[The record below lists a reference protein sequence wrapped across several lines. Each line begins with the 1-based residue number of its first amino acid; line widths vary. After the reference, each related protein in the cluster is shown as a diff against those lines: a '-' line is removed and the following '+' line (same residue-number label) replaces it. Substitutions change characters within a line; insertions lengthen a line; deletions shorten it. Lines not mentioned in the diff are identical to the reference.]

1 MVEKTSWPLTRRK
14 FVRAASLAPAA
25 VWMAGCQRSAE
36 SDASLADAREGLRT
50 AADRVGQG
58 SVSLYTAGD
67 QSGDPFW
74 NRSMGSSPPTIS
86 SLSVTIRR
94 PLESILTAT
103 NSTSAGPGFG
113 AKCGWICPHWNRCP
127 NARSRLIWN
136 ARATGEDSIRSW
148 TGTRASG
155 GQWTTGAVGC
165 AEWSGPSLA
174 TLLELAEV
182 RPEAVDVNLVG
193 LDDSGFERVMPVTKA
208 LDPDTIIA
216 LRMNGEDLPADHGYP
231 ARVVVP
237 GWSGSNS
244 IKWIGEIHV
253 ATERVWNS
261 ANTTSYVLIGDQWPP
276 EEYAPADGGPIT
288 ELVVK
293 SAPCTATAG
302 ADRSGD
308 APFARVR
315 AWPRRCGVRGWNGV
329 RMEANHGSMR
339 RSWTRFTP
347 WRGSAFEFEWDADR
361 RRTHARNSGDGR
373 PWKPATGRAP
383 HERKGL
389 SVERPLATPR
399 AGGITGACSTPTLC
413 GCAG

>member
-50 AADRVGQG
+50 AADRWVK
-58 SVSLYTAGD
+58 
-67 QSGDPFW
+67 DP
-74 NRSMGSSPPTIS
+74 SPFIQR
-86 SLSVTIRR
+86 VTNLETR
-94 PLESILTAT
+94 LESIDGFITPNDLFFVRNHSPTPRIDPDSYELHLSGAGLRREVRLDLPTLESLPQRTFTAYLEC
-103 NSTSAGPGFG
+103 AGNWRGLYPE
-113 AKCGWICPHWNRCP
+113 
-127 NARSRLIWN
+127 L
-136 ARATGEDSIRSW
+136 

-293 SAPCTATAG
+293 SALALPRPAQIAAG
-302 ADRSGD
+302 THRLHGFAHGPGGAVSRVEWSPDGGESWLD
-308 APFARVR
+308 AEIVDPIHPL
-315 AWPRRCGVRGWNGV
+315 AWQR
-329 RMEANHGSMR
+329 
-339 RSWTRFTP
+339 
-347 WRGSAFEFEWDADR
+347 FEFEWDATVGEHTLVTRATD
-361 RRTHARNSGDGR
+361 ARGNRQPDEPLMNEKGYLLNV
-373 PWKPATGRAP
+373 PLP
-383 HERKGL
+383 HP
-389 SVERPLATPR
+389 VQVA
-399 AGGITGACSTPTLC
+399 
-413 GCAG
+413 